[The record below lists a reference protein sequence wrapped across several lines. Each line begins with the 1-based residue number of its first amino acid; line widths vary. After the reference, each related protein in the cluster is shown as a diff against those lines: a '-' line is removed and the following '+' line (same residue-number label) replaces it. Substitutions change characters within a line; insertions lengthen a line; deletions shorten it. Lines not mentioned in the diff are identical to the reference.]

1 MNTIPTL
8 AVIDGTPRALSTDI
22 AEHFGK
28 QHGHVLRAIDNLTK
42 NLPADRLSNFGETV
56 IIRPNPTGGAE
67 IETRA
72 YHLTRD
78 GFTLLAMS
86 FTGKRALQFKLAYID
101 AFNQMEASLRQ
112 SLPPL
117 PYKEQPGQSL
127 SEEQCAELRDMLTG
141 AAAQVPREMRRV
153 FMVQGWS
160 RLKAH
165 FGCSYRQIP
174 AERFDEATDL
184 IARHVACYLPPALP
198 ALPEATELAQEMLRR
213 KRMML
218 HFDHNNTIQMKEID
232 DHACI
237 IDPRN
242 EMSLLTLF
250 YECVPV
256 EHMPA
261 IMRLCTYFMDRQ
273 QIDRTTKRPPTLSP
287 RVLSAFSRETAHKD

>member
-1 MNTIPTL
+1 MNT
-8 AVIDGTPRALSTDI
+8 TPIAFNGVNFEIVDRNGQPWLRSPQI
-22 AEHFGK
+22 AEALGYA
-28 QHGHVLRAIDNLTK
+28 QANRVSDIYARN
-42 NLPADRLSNFGETV
+42 ADEFTDSMTALVKLQTQ
-56 IIRPNPTGGAE
+56 GGVQDVR
-67 IETRA
+67 I
-72 YHLTRD
+72 
-78 GFTLLAMS
+78 F
-86 FTGKRALQFKLAYID
+86 
-101 AFNQMEASLRQ
+101 SLRGAHLIGMFARTAQ
-112 SLPPL
+112 AAAFRRWILDILESRPLPPL

-141 AAAQVPREMRRV
+141 AAAQVPREMRRI

-250 YECVPV
+250 YEYVPV

-261 IMRLCTYFMDRQ
+261 IMRLCAYYMDRQ
-273 QIDRTTKRPPTLSP
+273 IDQATQRTPTTPPDTLQD
-287 RVLSAFSRETAHKD
+287 FSRRTSKRAR